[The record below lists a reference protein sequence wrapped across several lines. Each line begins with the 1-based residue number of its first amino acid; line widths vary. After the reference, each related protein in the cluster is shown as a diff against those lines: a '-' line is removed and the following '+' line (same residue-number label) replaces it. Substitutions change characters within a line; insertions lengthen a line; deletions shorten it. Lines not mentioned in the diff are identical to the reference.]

1 MIYLDNAATSWP
13 KAPGVAEAMARFLQE
28 EAGNPGRS
36 GHRLARA
43 ASARVQATRQAL
55 ARLLGVSEPE
65 RVVFTLNATDALNL
79 ALKGLLRP
87 GDRVITSRMEH
98 NSMTRPLRALQA
110 AGVEVVKV
118 SCFSDGLVEA
128 EAVAQALRRP
138 TRLLAITHASNV
150 AGTIQP
156 VAELARL
163 AHEAGAWVLVD
174 GAQTVGAL
182 PLQVEEL
189 GADLL
194 AFSGHKGLLGPTGT
208 GGLYVGPGIEL
219 RPVREGGTGTHS
231 ESDAQPEELP
241 HRLESG
247 TPNTVGLAG
256 LGAAL
261 DYLERR
267 GLEAIREHERRLVE
281 VLRDGLGKIPGLT
294 LYGPR
299 DPRSQAGVVSFTLE
313 GWPPTEV
320 AAILDASFDVAVRP
334 GLHCA
339 PDAHRTLGTF
349 PAGTV
354 RLSPGPFN
362 TVDEMDQVVGFVERI
377 ARSVA
382 SA

>member
-118 SCFSDGLVEA
+118 PCFSDGLVEA

-313 GWPPTEV
+313 GWSPTEV